1 MEFKILSIQK
11 PTFESYNSSLKYLV
25 DIQFGEEIV
34 SRDWRVVQWKGET
47 FIAAPQIPIHGSD
60 GKKHRKTLVNL
71 TPRLRESV
79 EAEIFK
85 AVKKM
90 EVNKNGRRN
99 HPI

>member
-47 FIAAPQIPIHGSD
+47 FIAAPQVPVPDSD
-60 GKKHRKTLVNL
+60 GKKHRRTLVNL
-71 TPRLRESV
+71 SPRLRESV

-85 AVKKM
+85 AVKIM